1 MKTSPELSR
10 LPSSDQAEKAVLGAM
25 FLDNK
30 FIDIAFK
37 EINSDD
43 FHRESHKTLAA
54 AIYRIYDSGGKADIL
69 TVGEFLGKD
78 ELKFVGGYSYLNTL
92 TDGIPENFDIS
103 EYINIVKDR
112 SILRRIITTSAD
124 VIKTGLEPKADI
136 RDILTKLQEDLIKIS
151 GSEIERGF
159 VDTKKLV
166 PETLDKINTI
176 QKHGESEGQK
186 SGFYELD
193 AITGGFQPSDFI
205 VIAARPSMGKTA
217 LGLNIATNIA
227 VKNGGSVAFFSIEMS
242 RLQIMTR
249 ILASEAELN
258 MSALIRGKYPLTGPE
273 KKRLELTAEVL
284 IKSKMY
290 IDDSP
295 SLSILEMK
303 TRARRIKREFG
314 LDIVFVDYLQLMKV
328 TGDSLRKNDSRAQEV
343 SIISASLKELAK
355 ELNIP
360 VIAMAQLNR
369 SPEQR
374 SSRKD
379 GGLKYQLS
387 DLKESGA
394 IEQDAD
400 LIMFLHR
407 DEQNDKD
414 SARKGIA
421 DLIIQKHRNGPTG
434 NIELAFIDKYTK
446 FHNYDSGEDFF

>member
-1 MKTSPELSR
+1 MKTSPGLEK

-25 FLDNK
+25 FLDNSQ
-30 FIDIAFK
+30 IDRVFH
-37 EINSDD
+37 EINSED
-43 FHRESHKTLAA
+43 FYRESHKTISA

-69 TVGEFLGKD
+69 TVGEFLGKE

-92 TDGIPENFDIS
+92 TDGIPENFDVT
-103 EYINIVKDR
+103 EYVKIVKDR
-112 SILRRIITTSAD
+112 SALRKIITTSAG

-136 RDILTKLQEDLIKIS
+136 KEILSNLQEDLIKIA
-151 GSEIERGF
+151 GTEIERGF
-159 VDTKKLV
+159 VDTKTLV
-166 PETLDKINTI
+166 PETVEKIRKI
-176 QKHGESEGQK
+176 QKHGESEGLK

-193 AITGGFQPSDFI
+193 GMTGGFQPSDFI

-227 VKNGGSVAFFSIEMS
+227 VKDGGTVAFFSIEMA
-242 RLQIMTR
+242 RKQIMTR
-249 ILASEAELN
+249 ILAAEAELN
-258 MSALIRGKYPLTGPE
+258 MSALLRGKYPLNKQE
-273 KKRLELTAEVL
+273 QKRLELAAEVL
-284 IKSKMY
+284 MKSKIY

-328 TGDSLRKNDSRAQEV
+328 TGESLRRNDSRAQEV
-343 SIISASLKELAK
+343 AIISASLKELAK

-360 VIAMAQLNR
+360 VVALAQLNR

-374 SSRKD
+374 GIKRD

-414 SARKGIA
+414 TERKGIA
-421 DLIIQKHRNGPTG
+421 DLIIAKQRNGPTG
-434 NIELAFIDKYTK
+434 KIELAFIDKYTK
-446 FHNYDSGEDFF
+446 FHNYDSTESIF